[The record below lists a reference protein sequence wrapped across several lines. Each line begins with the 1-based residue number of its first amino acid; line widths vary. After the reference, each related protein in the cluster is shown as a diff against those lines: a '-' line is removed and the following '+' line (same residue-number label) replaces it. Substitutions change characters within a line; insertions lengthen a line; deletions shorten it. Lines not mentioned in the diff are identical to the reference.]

1 MDTAII
7 GIVYD
12 LIFVALLVSA
22 ALLGRRRGFLASLIL
37 LVGSVLAILG
47 ASWAGRTFG
56 PALYDEYFSGMVS
69 QQVSAALA
77 EAGGDAA
84 ALVAGLDFLP
94 DAIREA
100 LTAALSRASGEAGP
114 YAAEALAPLIL
125 PLVQALLFLVVY
137 LVLRALVRL
146 VAAVLSHFND
156 LPILGGANRL
166 LGLVL
171 GVGIG
176 AVNDWVF
183 MLVLWLAS
191 NLAAGRVP
199 ALGAG
204 TLSHSFFYGLFSTL
218 NPFLTHY

>member
-1 MDTAII
+1 MM
-7 GIVYD
+7 
-12 LIFVALLVSA
+12 LNPRNCVAFT
-22 ALLGRRRGFLASLIL
+22 GHRTYRG
-37 LVGSVLAILG
+37 
-47 ASWAGRTFG
+47 
-56 PALYDEYFSGMVS
+56 
-69 QQVSAALA
+69 
-77 EAGGDAA
+77 EA
-84 ALVAGLDFLP
+84 
-94 DAIREA
+94 REA
-100 LTAALSRASGEAGP
+100 LSRTLEELYAREFRTFLSGMAAGFDLV
-114 YAAEALAPLIL
+114 AAEA
-125 PLVQALLFLVVY
+125 
-137 LVLRALVRL
+137 VLELRERHPEVRL
-146 VAAVLSHFND
+146 VAAVLRHFND

>member
-1 MDTAII
+1 M
-7 GIVYD
+7 
-12 LIFVALLVSA
+12 
-22 ALLGRRRGFLASLIL
+22 
-37 LVGSVLAILG
+37 
-47 ASWAGRTFG
+47 
-56 PALYDEYFSGMVS
+56 
-69 QQVSAALA
+69 
-77 EAGGDAA
+77 
-84 ALVAGLDFLP
+84 
-94 DAIREA
+94 
-100 LTAALSRASGEAGP
+100 
-114 YAAEALAPLIL
+114 

-146 VAAVLSHFND
+146 VAAVLRHFND